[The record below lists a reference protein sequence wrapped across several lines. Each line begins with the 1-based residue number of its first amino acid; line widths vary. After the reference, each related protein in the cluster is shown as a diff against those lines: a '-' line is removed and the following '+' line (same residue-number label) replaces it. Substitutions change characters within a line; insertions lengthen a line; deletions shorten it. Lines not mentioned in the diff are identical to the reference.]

1 MNRAVLIAGALLTL
15 PMLVFLAIGLQ
26 HDPRQIDSPL
36 IGQPAPQFALQDLDG
51 QRVSLEDL
59 RGRPV
64 LLNFWATYCVP
75 CVAEHGTFQAATR
88 RLGDEVVFLG
98 VIYHD
103 ETALIRRFLERR
115 GTWGQTLVDPEAQV
129 AIAYGVYGVPE
140 TYLIDREG
148 VIVDKLTAP
157 LMNTNQLF
165 GWLNKHGL
173 LPL

>member
-26 HDPRQIDSPL
+26 NDPRQIDSPL
-36 IGQPAPQFALQDLDG
+36 IGKPAPPFALQDLDG
-51 QRVSLEDL
+51 NLVSLEDL

-75 CVAEHGTFQAATR
+75 CIAEHGTFQAATR
-88 RLGDEVVFLG
+88 RLGEEVVFLG

-103 ETALIRRFLERR
+103 DTALIRQFLAQR
-115 GTWGQTLVDPEAQV
+115 GTWGRTLEDPDAQV

-140 TYLIDREG
+140 TFLIDREG
-148 VIVDKLTAP
+148 IIVDKLTAP
-157 LMNTNQLF
+157 LMETNQLF
-165 GWLNKHGL
+165 GWLNKYGL

>member
-1 MNRAVLIAGALLTL
+1 MNRTVLIVGAVLTL

-26 HDPRQIDSPL
+26 NDPRQIDSPL
-36 IGQPAPQFALQDLDG
+36 IGKKAPPFALMDLDG
-51 QRVSLEDL
+51 QRVSLEEL

-103 ETALIRRFLERR
+103 ETALIRRFLAQR
-115 GTWGQTLVDPEAQV
+115 GSWGRTLVDPEAQV

-140 TYLIDREG
+140 TFLIDREG
-148 VIVDKLTAP
+148 VIVDKTTAP
-157 LMNTNQLF
+157 LMRTDQLF